1 MKPFHKK
8 LIAGIIFSVCIIA
21 SLVFLGLSEHSED
34 YWMANIFLSCFQGG
48 IIIWLYL
55 NYKEA
60 KKVKAR
66 REKEK
71 IE

>member
-1 MKPFHKK
+1 M
-8 LIAGIIFSVCIIA
+8 A